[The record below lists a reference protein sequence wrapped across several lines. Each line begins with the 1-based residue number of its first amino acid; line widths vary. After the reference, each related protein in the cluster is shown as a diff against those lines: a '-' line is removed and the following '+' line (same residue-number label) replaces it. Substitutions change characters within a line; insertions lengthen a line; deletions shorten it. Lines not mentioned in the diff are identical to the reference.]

1 MGWALML
8 EGHMRV
14 GEVLGWCVA
23 VSMWAAVCACG
34 GQEAPVE
41 LDTALVEAGATD
53 DVLGDTTEALLDA
66 GDDALSD
73 VHGDAHD
80 AEDGGQQGAVDAG
93 GPPAGPP
100 PDGFCMALCQRV
112 YDPSEADYCDE
123 TTALRARWP
132 TQEACAEACAA
143 LSDEGQRYRFI
154 GCVYGANCGDVALC
168 EAPPAEDFE
177 ACEGGCDAIFE
188 LCGQLGG
195 ITELATCPPLCTGI
209 FMHFPSHNPD
219 AAACIAAEEACG
231 AVPVEDSFG
240 IVLDCMLEAPPSCT
254 AACQAIIPCVPEQDL
269 TQGSCETYCAMGG
282 LGDPD
287 TVGACIE
294 AASDT
299 NCQSVFACLDEES
312 SPVPPLCAAMC
323 GKLTTTCQL
332 PGFACEQGCAA
343 EMEEGSGVSAA
354 GKICVLMAECS
365 EIDACQQLDDQAVP
379 AGCQSACAATP
390 EACGDLPGGCEAACQ
405 GVMAAQPGIEGAAD
419 CIMATAGAQC
429 ALEQIGSC
437 F

>member
-1 MGWALML
+1 MAC
-8 EGHMRV
+8 V
-14 GEVLGWCVA
+14 VLA
-23 VSMWAAVCACG
+23 
-34 GQEAPVE
+34 
-41 LDTALVEAGATD
+41 
-53 DVLGDTTEALLDA
+53 
-66 GDDALSD
+66 
-73 VHGDAHD
+73 
-80 AEDGGQQGAVDAG
+80 
-93 GPPAGPP
+93 
-100 PDGFCMALCQRV
+100 
-112 YDPSEADYCDE
+112 
-123 TTALRARWP
+123 
-132 TQEACAEACAA
+132 ACASFAA
-143 LSDEGQRYRFI
+143 TAVTRGPLRVTGVEVAGMAAAAAI
-154 GCVYGANCGDVALC
+154 GA
-168 EAPPAEDFE
+168 
-177 ACEGGCDAIFE
+177 
-188 LCGQLGG
+188 LGG
-195 ITELATCPPLCTGI
+195 TVEEQGL
-209 FMHFPSHNPD
+209 
-219 AAACIAAEEACG
+219 AAEEACG

-269 TQGSCETYCAMGG
+269 TQASCETYCAMGG

-294 AASDT
+294 AGSDT
-299 NCQSVFACLDEES
+299 NCNSVFACLEEES

-365 EIDACQQLDDQAVP
+365 EIDACQQLDDKAVP

-405 GVMAAQPGIEGAAD
+405 GVMAAQPGFEGAAD

-429 ALEQIGSC
+429 QVCTCGHGRRGVGRGWMRMQAVQRACLRVRQQCKPVCANAFMLSGVVCLQARERTAHYT
-437 F
+437 